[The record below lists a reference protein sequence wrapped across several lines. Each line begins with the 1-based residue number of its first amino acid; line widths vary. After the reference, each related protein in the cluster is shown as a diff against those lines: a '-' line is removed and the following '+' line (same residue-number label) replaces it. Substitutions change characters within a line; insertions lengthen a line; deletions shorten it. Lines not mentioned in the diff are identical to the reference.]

1 MKTFEELG
9 LGQEFL
15 ENLKAE
21 GLEIPS
27 EIQEKTI
34 PLALAGRDVIGGAA
48 TGSGKTLAFS
58 SAIIEHLEPNG
69 KVQALILTPTRE
81 LADQVANAIEQFSK
95 HRELRTVAVYGGVD
109 INRQIRQLSHTDIV
123 VGTPGRILDHL
134 NRRTIRLNFVKF
146 LVLDEVD
153 RMLDMGF
160 LRDVE
165 KILAQCATDRQTM
178 LFSAT
183 ISPSMIHLA
192 TKHTKNAEEVAVK
205 SYVDHS
211 KLKQVYYDLENDEK
225 MSLLIH
231 LLEKGEGGDL
241 IMIFC
246 NTRHRVDFVAHN
258 LLKHGINAKAI
269 HGGLTQN
276 KRTSNLEEFH
286 GKGVSV
292 LVCTDVAARG
302 LDIKGVSHVY
312 NYEIP
317 PTSTDYIHRIGR
329 TARAGSEG
337 KVINFV
343 CNRDYENFNN
353 VLMDKNIFI
362 AAEQVPEFKKIY
374 VETTQ
379 RREGFGRG
387 NFGGG
392 RGGQRSFG
400 GNRGGGNR
408 GRSYGGRNGGGQRSF
423 GGGRSEGNRSF
434 GGQRRESSDG
444 ERNRGPRSFGN
455 KRHDHGPKSGPRR
468 ERTNRFGGG
477 RKRF

>member
-9 LGQEFL
+9 LGQAFL

-58 SAIIEHLEPNG
+58 SAIIEHLVPNG

-81 LADQVANAIEQFSK
+81 LADQVCDAVEQFSK
-95 HRELRTVAVYGGVD
+95 HKDLRTVAVYGGVD

-192 TKHTKNAEEVAVK
+192 KKHTKNAEEIAVQ

-231 LLEKGEGGDL
+231 LLEKGEDGEL
-241 IMIFC
+241 VMIFC

-258 LLKHGINAKAI
+258 LAKHGINAKAI

-362 AAEQVPEFKKIY
+362 SSEQVPEFKKIY
-374 VETTQ
+374 VETNQ

-387 NFGGG
+387 NFGSG
-392 RGGQRSFG
+392 RGGGRSFG
-400 GNRGGGNR
+400 GNRGRSSGGGSR
-408 GRSYGGRNGGGQRSF
+408 GRSYGGGQRSF
-423 GGGRSEGNRSF
+423 G

-444 ERNRGPRSFGN
+444 ERSRDQRSFGGRSSSSDSRN
-455 KRHDHGPKSGPRR
+455 RHDHGPRSGPRKG
-468 ERTNRFGGG
+468 RTNRFGGG
-477 RKRF
+477 RGRRF